1 VIGEAFFSFRL
12 SIFRSPFLHFFFI
25 MFFRLLDQLH
35 EAVINNQNTPYEKHV
50 DVLLKSSAICRQM
63 AGIVC
68 ILCKSGKEILLSRT
82 IHFF

>member
-1 VIGEAFFSFRL
+1 VIGEALSSFFGFPL
-12 SIFRSPFLHFFFI
+12 TGLY
-25 MFFRLLDQLH
+25 FRLLDQLH

-68 ILCKSGKEILLSRT
+68 ILCKSGKDSKLYAFFLLCQA
-82 IHFF
+82 F